1 MDVWQGDQRRELLQ
15 ELERREPNAR
25 GAVGPRM
32 RESIDEIAVGV
43 CLEAFQGHGTAGRIA
58 DEAFQLIAP
67 VRRNLG
73 MGVYRKPLH
82 AGTVRACPH
91 GRLACAAQARAEA
104 PAPLTGP
111 LPKGDALLHGGR
123 QGTGKLGC
131 VLSQGIIPR
140 GHGGVATRFE
150 VAQMAELTDDT
161 MADFLHDGC
170 HVGIAGRL
178 AREKAGLEARLGAI
192 EVDALKKDTMKME
205 MEIEGAAK
213 ALEKGDRPR
222 LEVGSL
228 TASGDCLVHIILPD
242 RGADDGMDLC
252 REVR

>member
-82 AGTVRACPH
+82 AGTVGACQH

-104 PAPLTGP
+104 PDPLTGP

-178 AREKAGLEARLGAI
+178 ALEKAGLEALVGAI
-192 EVDALKKDTMKME
+192 EIDPLEEDTMKME
-205 MEIEGAAK
+205 MEIEGTPK
-213 ALEKGDRPR
+213 PLHKRDRPW
-222 LEVGSL
+222 LNLVSWD
-228 TASGDCLVHIILPD
+228 TACDRLVHIILPAG
-242 RGADDGMDLC
+242 RADDRMDL
-252 REVR
+252 RGQL